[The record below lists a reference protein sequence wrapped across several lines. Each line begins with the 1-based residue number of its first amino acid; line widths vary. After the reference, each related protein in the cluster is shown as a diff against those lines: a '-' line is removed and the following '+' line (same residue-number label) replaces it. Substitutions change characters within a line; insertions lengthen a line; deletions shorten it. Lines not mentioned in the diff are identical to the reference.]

1 MAKKP
6 NTTAQQQGGSNTPT
20 QQQDQSQGSTQQQG
34 STPIFRDWAAI

>member
-6 NTTAQQQGGSNTPT
+6 ISAPQQGSTPSPQ

-34 STPIFRDWAAI
+34 ATPIFKDWASI